1 MKKIYI
7 LLAVMLLAIF
17 VGDAYAQRSRH
28 KARSRQKT
36 VRTVK
41 RAKHKSH
48 KRTARYRSK
57 KKKRTPVDPTLR
69 DPFYVP
75 SELQCAPFA
84 RHGHRNRQDLHRLS
98 DRPPIAK

>member
-48 KRTARYRSK
+48 KRTARELLRI
-57 KKKRTPVDPTLR
+57 KRTAYLPC
-69 DPFYVP
+69 
-75 SELQCAPFA
+75 S
-84 RHGHRNRQDLHRLS
+84 
-98 DRPPIAK
+98 